1 MLRPCSHGAARYG
14 IDASE
19 WRAHLCG
26 LCLGLRDEHGQV
38 ARAATNTDA
47 LLLGMLTEAQ
57 FREPAP
63 RAEAGPCPLRG
74 MRRARV
80 ATADSPGVRLA
91 VTASLLLGAAKIR
104 DHVEDGDAAVLAR
117 HPMTRLS
124 TRWASAARAQ
134 AATIGFDV
142 EPLVAA
148 IDSQAR
154 LEREAVAAFA
164 GGERAGSPRRGAQHA
179 PEHVVG
185 VSRIVGTP
193 GAPEVPGRAGEFTA
207 DRPSGARLDPIAGR
221 AADHLDVLT
230 SPAQLC
236 ASEFF
241 AHTAVLAER
250 PENVEPLRIAGRH
263 FGRIAHLTD
272 AVEDYDDDVDRFN
285 PLRVT
290 GTTLPEAYELIGE
303 SDRALRIALAE
314 SELAEAPTVRWM
326 LLDPLRSLVHRVGR
340 GVGALASHA
349 CHPAESGHACGTSG
363 DTLASATAFT
373 GGRLIPVA
381 ATWGGAPPADW
392 DRRDRPARRRDRRRE
407 PRWKRWCERCCDC
420 ADCTSSCGN
429 CCGSC
434 GKCGNCCCD
443 C

>member
-1 MLRPCSHGAARYG
+1 MFGMLRPCSHGAARYG

-26 LCLGLRDEHGQV
+26 LCLGLRDEHGQL

-57 FREPAP
+57 LRAPAP

-104 DHVEDGDAAVLAR
+104 DHVEDGDSSALAR
-117 HPMTRLS
+117 RPMTRVS
-124 TRWASAARAQ
+124 SRWADAARAQ

-154 LEREAVAAFA
+154 LEREAVAALAADDGSSGSAPRHSARERRHGTACETSDPGESRSRGGTFTF
-164 GGERAGSPRRGAQHA
+164 GGEPQGGA
-179 PEHVVG
+179 
-185 VSRIVGTP
+185 
-193 GAPEVPGRAGEFTA
+193 
-207 DRPSGARLDPIAGR
+207 DP
-221 AADHLDVLT
+221 LDVLT
-230 SPAQLC
+230 SPTQLC
-236 ASEFF
+236 AAEFF
-241 AHTAVLAER
+241 AHTAVLADR

-285 PLRVT
+285 PLRAT

-314 SELAEAPTVRWM
+314 SELAEVSTVRWM

-340 GVGALASHA
+340 GMGALASHV

-373 GGRLIPVA
+373 GGQLIPVA
-381 ATWGGAPPADW
+381 ATWGSAPPPRW
-392 DRRDRPARRRDRRRE
+392 DERDQQARRRRE